1 MIEVRQTVK
10 HSDKQVNTRKEIQKE
25 NTNKADNN
33 TVQQNNEERNILK
46 DLIELKESFK
56 ATIRTDKESSK
67 KINETLANR
76 LTGQGIPTL
85 FTNICIV
92 TVYI

>member
-85 FTNICIV
+85 LTNICIV